1 MSETEPLAVTN
12 IDENGVAT
20 VRLQHGKVNALSAAT
35 LAAVADEFTKLRT
48 ADIGCAVLT
57 GGPKLFA
64 AGADLTEFG
73 GTTDGEF
80 RLVDGERAGQTADS
94 FGAAAAAI
102 EAMPCPTIAAIS
114 GYALGGGCELAL
126 ACDMRIGSTRAVLGQ
141 PEILLGIIPGGGG
154 TQRLARLIG
163 ASRALDLIIT
173 GRQVKADEALT
184 IGLLN
189 MVFDADTFE
198 VEVDT
203 FATSLATGPRR
214 AIALSKQAI
223 NDGLKGT
230 LQEGLGIERAA
241 FSAVFGTEDA
251 AIGVQSFL
259 EHGPGKATFTGR

>member
-102 EAMPCPTIAAIS
+102 AAIS

-198 VEVDT
+198 AEVDT
-203 FATSLATGPRR
+203 FATSLATGR
-214 AIALSKQAI
+214 
-223 NDGLKGT
+223 
-230 LQEGLGIERAA
+230 
-241 FSAVFGTEDA
+241 
-251 AIGVQSFL
+251 
-259 EHGPGKATFTGR
+259 